1 MLEFKPFDIDDNIYG
16 YRAEENGE
24 NIGECIF
31 LLSEIYAEIL
41 SVKTRNADRL
51 IEEGLI
57 RSALNFAA
65 NRSAYMARADVGR
78 VEAEPF
84 LTLGFEEKNGFYASD
99 IPSALTGSCGH
110 CAK

>member
-1 MLEFKPFDIDDNIYG
+1 MLEFKPFDIDDKTHG

-31 LLSEIYAEIL
+31 SLGGTYAEIL
-41 SVKTRNADRL
+41 NVKTRDGDRL
-51 IEEGLI
+51 V

-65 NRSAYMARADVGR
+65 NRNAYMARANVGR
-78 VEAEPF
+78 VEKEPF
-84 LTLGFEEKNGFYASD
+84 ITLGFEEKNGFYESD

-110 CAK
+110 CTK